1 MKPIPETRI
10 RVVEQYKDIRYY
22 PEYKQVI
29 IPHLWWEWHSAR
41 VGIEDKDYLFS
52 QIAAEWRINRCIEWW
67 KECRIK
73 DEDRLIRKKEGKRV
87 WFIKYPEGLG
97 NE

>member
-10 RVVEQYKDIRYY
+10 KVVEQYKDTRYY

-29 IPHLWWEWHSAR
+29 IPHLWWGWHPAKGNIDDSTYLLTQ
-41 VGIEDKDYLFS
+41 IE
-52 QIAAEWRINRCIEWW
+52 AEWRIDNCIEWW

-73 DEDRLIRKKEGKRV
+73 DEKRLIQKKQGKRV
-87 WFIKYPEGLG
+87 WFIKYPEESGS
-97 NE
+97 